1 MPKSRKNAQT
11 RDVEG
16 AVNQQIPDRDAHLT
30 DAALAQID
38 ASALKWHMRAAKAPS
53 WMLNLAAKSRV
64 LAGIVAI
71 IVTALLTT
79 VVAMGVYTVL
89 VALAAL
95 MVPGLPSAVISTVGV
110 SANEVK
116 ASNDAFMFMAVM
128 PVLFLVIALGVPIG
142 LLVFRI
148 ASWLAQF
155 VVSLVSCAVVSK
167 QAVSRMAHHR
177 QEHAPAKRTI
187 KRRHLADFAAAGMK
201 DSSGKY
207 VSGQENHCH
216 K

>member
-1 MPKSRKNAQT
+1 MPKSRKNAQIHEVDDT
-11 RDVEG
+11 
-16 AVNQQIPDRDAHLT
+16 ANQQITDQDARCA

-79 VVAMGVYTVL
+79 VVVMGVYTVL

-95 MVPGLPSAVISTVGV
+95 MVPGLPNAVISTIGV

-116 ASNDAFMFMAVM
+116 ASNDAFMFMGVM

-148 ASWLAQF
+148 ASWLVQF

-177 QEHAPAKRTI
+177 REHAPAKRTI
-187 KRRHLADFAAAGMK
+187 KRRHFADFAAAGMK
-201 DSSGKY
+201 DSSGEY
-207 VSGQENHCH
+207 VSGQ
-216 K
+216 